1 VHRRTGAR
9 QPARTAEPGPNSNA
23 TSRPTTAGASAVC
36 GLELPCAPYH
46 PIADYA
52 VIGNC
57 RTAALV
63 SREGSIDWLCLPRFD
78 SPSVFGAILDA
89 GHGGSF
95 SVRPAGEP
103 PGVSRRY
110 LPGTNVLETTFAA
123 RGGQVRLTD
132 VMTAPE
138 VGKRPELHPAHEIVR
153 RVEVLEGEADIEVLF
168 DPRPGYG
175 QRPIRL
181 REAGGLGVVCS
192 WGSDAIVL
200 RSEIPLR
207 ADGRGSLRGVERL
220 RAGDRRFVVLGYDK
234 QVPSVVPALG
244 EWAARAID
252 LSASWWRDWSGTF
265 TYEGP
270 YRDAVLR
277 SALTLKLMT
286 FAPSGAIVAAPTTSL
301 PEAIGGDRNWDYRY
315 CWLRDASLTLRALF
329 DIGFEAEA
337 GAFLSWMLHATRLT
351 WPRLQILYDVYGRT
365 RLEER
370 VLRHLEGYAR
380 SAPVRIGNGA
390 AGQLQLDVYGE
401 VVDAVYGYV
410 CRGGRLDRSTAR
422 MVAGLGRTVARSW
435 READEGIWETRG
447 GRRHHTLSRVMCW
460 VAVDRLIRLADTGH
474 LRTDVDYLRLERESI
489 RAEVEARGFNRRL
502 GSYVSELD
510 GDEVDASLLL
520 VGLHGYASFDDERM
534 RGTLACV
541 RERLGANR
549 PGDGETRDTGL
560 LYRNRDDDG
569 LRGSEGAFGICS
581 FWGVEALALAGQ
593 VDEARD
599 TFERLLGYGNDL
611 GLFAEEIDPN
621 TGAALGNF
629 PQAFTHVGLINAALT
644 LNGRNQDSGI
654 RNQE

>member
-1 VHRRTGAR
+1 M
-9 QPARTAEPGPNSNA
+9 QPW
-23 TSRPTTAGASAVC
+23 
-36 GLELPCAPYH
+36 H

-78 SPSVFGAILDA
+78 SPSTFGAILD
-89 GHGGSF
+89 GDRGGRF
-95 SVRPAGEP
+95 SVRPAGALRS
-103 PGVSRRY
+103 VSRRY

-123 RGGQVRLTD
+123 AGGQVRLTD
-132 VMTAPE
+132 VMTAP
-138 VGKRPELHPAHEIVR
+138 GDGARPELRPAHEIVR
-153 RVEVLEGEADIEVLF
+153 RVEVLEGEADVEVLF
-168 DPRPGYG
+168 DARPGYG
-175 QRPIRL
+175 LRAVRL
-181 REAGGLGVVCS
+181 RQVGALGFLCS
-192 WGSDAIVL
+192 WGSEAIVL
-200 RSEIPLR
+200 RSEIALR
-207 ADGRGSLRGVERL
+207 PDGRGGLHGMDRL
-220 RAGDRRFVVLGYDK
+220 HAGDRRFVVLGYDK

-244 EWAARAID
+244 EAAERAID
-252 LSASWWRDWSGTF
+252 LSAWGWRDWSRAL

-329 DIGFEAEA
+329 DTGFTAEA
-337 GAFLSWMLHATRLT
+337 DRFLSWMLHATRLT
-351 WPRLQILYDVYGRT
+351 WPRLQILYDVHGRT
-365 RLEER
+365 RLAER
-370 VLRHLEGYAR
+370 DLDHLAGYAGSR
-380 SAPVRIGNGA
+380 PVRIGNGA

-401 VVDAVYGYV
+401 VLDAVDGYV
-410 CRGGRLDRSTAR
+410 CRGGRLDRPTGR
-422 MVAGLGRTVARSW
+422 MVAGFGRTVARSW
-435 READEGIWETRG
+435 REPDEGIWETRG

-460 VAVDRLIRLADTGH
+460 VAVDRLIRLADAGQ
-474 LRTDVDYLRLERESI
+474 LRADVDYLRLEREAI
-489 RAEVEARGFNRRL
+489 RAEVEARGFNTRL

-549 PGDGETRDTGL
+549 RGDGGARETGL
-560 LYRNRDDDG
+560 LFRNRDDDG
-569 LRGSEGAFGICS
+569 LRGREGAFGICS
-581 FWGVEALALAGQ
+581 FWGVEALARSGQ
-593 VDEARD
+593 VEAAREA
-599 TFERLLGYGNDL
+599 FESLLSYGNDV
-611 GLFAEEIDPN
+611 GLFAEEIDPD

-644 LNGRNQDSGI
+644 LLRASRDASDPSAGSAVRRDTRDILNPES
-654 RNQE
+654 